1 MKTFQALDKNGD
13 GVLSREELILGYSK
27 NMGEQEAIEEVNR
40 IMVEIDKNNSGQIDY
55 SGNLI
60 LLMIRICCRINQQ
73 VLIDIIVEI
82 RNSIQ
87 GNRFSNN

>member
-73 VLIDIIVEI
+73 VVIAIIVEI

>member
-73 VLIDIIVEI
+73 VVIAIIVEI

-87 GNRFSNN
+87 GNRFSYI